1 MDLNFIF
8 IIELLLQISV
18 VVILGLGLWILS
30 KQIKIANEHFKCIK
44 ILDEEVTELQK
55 TVKDQYI
62 WNKNSGALAYSL
74 FKSDTLR
81 ETKIR
86 LDNAFGALSITNTLD
101 LKTIKDRI
109 KEDSKI
115 EIDIQTVLGHWENMA
130 LAISTGV
137 ADEDVA
143 FSMVANQV
151 SLYYNTFK
159 EYIDDVRNLYPR
171 RYAKFTWLYKRWKER
186 LAGATPPPVGEET
199 TTENH

>member
-1 MDLNFIF
+1 MDLNLIF
-8 IIELLLQISV
+8 IIELVLQISV

-30 KQIKIANEHFKCIK
+30 KQIKIANEHFKCIQT
-44 ILDEEVTELQK
+44 LDNQVQQLDK
-55 TVKDQYI
+55 TVKEQYI
-62 WNKNSGALAYSL
+62 WNKRSGALAYSL

-86 LDNAFGALSITNTLD
+86 LDNAFGTLSITNTLD

-109 KEDSKI
+109 KENF
-115 EIDIQTVLGHWENMA
+115 ETEVDIQTVLGHWENMA
-130 LAISTGV
+130 LAIDTGV

-151 SLYYNTFK
+151 TLYYNTFK
-159 EYIDDVRNLYPR
+159 EYIDDVRKLYPR

-186 LAGATPPPVGEET
+186 LAGATPSPVADET
-199 TTENH
+199 TT

>member
-1 MDLNFIF
+1 MDLNLIF
-8 IIELLLQISV
+8 IIELVLQISV

-30 KQIKIANEHFKCIK
+30 KQIKIANEHFKCIQT
-44 ILDEEVTELQK
+44 LDNQVQQLDK
-55 TVKDQYI
+55 TVKEQYI
-62 WNKNSGALAYSL
+62 WNKRSGALAYSL

-86 LDNAFGALSITNTLD
+86 LDHEFGTLSITNTLD
-101 LKTIKDRI
+101 LKTIKD
-109 KEDSKI
+109 KI
-115 EIDIQTVLGHWENMA
+115 DKKFETEVDIQTVLGHWENMA

-151 SLYYNTFK
+151 GLYYNSFK
-159 EYIDDVRNLYPR
+159 EYIDDVRKLYPR

-186 LAGATPPPVGEET
+186 LAGATPPPIADET
-199 TTENH
+199 TTENQ